1 MKLRESSR
9 PSAQR
14 LVDCVATESRAEIQS
29 RESRRCAADAGPAD
43 NEVRGD
49 ESSGEAEASLGCS
62 AVPNG
67 TFHHV
72 RLELGPKGQSCS
84 DRADEYRV
92 RVETSDC
99 PDPRLQRRSLISCR
113 IDAGK
118 YSDEI
123 TATDEVPQGGIE
135 LGIVAA
141 GNHASGCQESLD
153 FMDGPHIGR
162 RRQKGARCYGQR
174 PEFSESPTCMDPRDV
189 GGFGLASCGGAGRS
203 DS

>member
-1 MKLRESSR
+1 M
-9 PSAQR
+9 
-14 LVDCVATESRAEIQS
+14 
-29 RESRRCAADAGPAD
+29 
-43 NEVRGD
+43 
-49 ESSGEAEASLGCS
+49 
-62 AVPNG
+62 PNG

-92 RVETSDC
+92 RVETLNC

-135 LGIVAA
+135 LRIVAA

-162 RRQKGARCYGQR
+162 RRQKGAPMLRATPR
-174 PEFSESPTCMDPRDV
+174 ILRIAPERKLPIRFHAQIRRWSLRSGAILRKLVNLARV
-189 GGFGLASCGGAGRS
+189 GSA
-203 DS
+203 

>member
-1 MKLRESSR
+1 MSTGES
-9 PSAQR
+9 
-14 LVDCVATESRAEIQS
+14 V
-29 RESRRCAADAGPAD
+29 
-43 NEVRGD
+43 
-49 ESSGEAEASLGCS
+49 ASLGCS

-135 LGIVAA
+135 LRIVAA

-153 FMDGPHIGR
+153 FMDGSHIGR
-162 RRQKGARCYGQR
+162 RRQNGGPMLRATPRILRIAPERKLPIRFHAQIRRWSLRSGAILRNLSISPGLEVPEGQVQ
-174 PEFSESPTCMDPRDV
+174 P
-189 GGFGLASCGGAGRS
+189 GADRA
-203 DS
+203 